1 MPDVLLTMFDGIY
14 LESVIHHAGVDTLP
28 HPSPPFVSDESGR
41 IVKYYWGRVF
51 FQHFRLNHFLSYSKI
66 KLSWPG
72 ALEDVWKVDYL
83 DSYTYRQS
91 VSWSRITQDAAA
103 DYLRLLYK
111 RCNNSQTKRFSKDE

>member
-1 MPDVLLTMFDGIY
+1 MQGLI
-14 LESVIHHAGVDTLP
+14 
-28 HPSPPFVSDESGR
+28 PSPSPLFVSEESGR
-41 IVKYYWGRVF
+41 IVKYYWGWVF
-51 FQHFRLNHFLSYSKI
+51 FQHFRLNQILSNSKI

-103 DYLRLLYK
+103 DHLRLLNK
-111 RCNNSQTKRFSKDE
+111 RCNNSQTKSFSKDE